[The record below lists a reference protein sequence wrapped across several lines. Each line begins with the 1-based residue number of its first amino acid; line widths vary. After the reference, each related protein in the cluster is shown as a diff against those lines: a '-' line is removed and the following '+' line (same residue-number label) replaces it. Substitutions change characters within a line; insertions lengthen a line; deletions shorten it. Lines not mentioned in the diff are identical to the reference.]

1 MVIRAKSFFL
11 LISAA
16 LSIKAMEK
24 RHDNTPSY
32 SPGSAS
38 SSSSL
43 ALSDTKKQK
52 NELLKIEYQV
62 KWQRITGLLP
72 EVVIM
77 KEKKEKAFEALLE
90 TQKRQSMITKSAEAG
105 AADGASG
112 KIAAVE
118 KNFKGLS
125 ELLNDKSSQLGL
137 LVVELLQIKQ
147 ALNTDENISEIDL

>member
-1 MVIRAKSFFL
+1 MVIRVKSFFL
-11 LISAA
+11 LISAV

-43 ALSDTKKQK
+43 ALSDTKKQRS
-52 NELLKIEYQV
+52 ELEIEQQV
-62 KWQRITGLLP
+62 KWQRITALLP
-72 EVVIM
+72 EVVII
-77 KEKKEKAFEALLE
+77 KEKKEKAFDALLE
-90 TQKRQSMITKSAEAG
+90 AQKRQSGVSNSSETGLAN
-105 AADGASG
+105 GASG

-125 ELLNDKSSQLGL
+125 ELLNDKSSQFGL
-137 LVVELLQIKQ
+137 LVVELLQIKR
-147 ALNTDENISEIDL
+147 ALNKNENTSEIDL